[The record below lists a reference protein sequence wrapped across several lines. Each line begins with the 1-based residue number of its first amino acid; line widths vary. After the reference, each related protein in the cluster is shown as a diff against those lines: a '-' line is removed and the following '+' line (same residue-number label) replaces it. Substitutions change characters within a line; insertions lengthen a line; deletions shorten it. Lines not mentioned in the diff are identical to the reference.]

1 MIGCFFT
8 CWSLKYDHVGL
19 RHVWPTCVPAGFEIF
34 SDQIEMDDGCYPFSS
49 YGQKKG
55 AMQLHMIGSALGTNQ
70 TKYVTVTHNMP
81 GASSRVLWGSMTG
94 RGDMC
99 CCSALGDTVIFW
111 GVPNKICRT
120 PSDRSAVPQRHRGC
134 YGAIGILF
142 LWGFLVLPWSNWVY
156 IDPGCRQHF
165 SGWDCEKNCTDCR
178 ADLQQVRV
186 PTKLRCIHGHG
197 FLYIYIY
204 I

>member
-1 MIGCFFT
+1 M
-8 CWSLKYDHVGL
+8 
-19 RHVWPTCVPAGFEIF
+19 PAGFEIF

-70 TKYVTVTHNMP
+70 TKYVTVIHNMP

-142 LWGFLVLPWSNWVY
+142 L
-156 IDPGCRQHF
+156 
-165 SGWDCEKNCTDCR
+165 
-178 ADLQQVRV
+178 
-186 PTKLRCIHGHG
+186 
-197 FLYIYIY
+197 
-204 I
+204 

>member
-1 MIGCFFT
+1 MWGFGT
-8 CWSLKYDHVGL
+8 CDLHACQRGLKSLAIKL
-19 RHVWPTCVPAGFEIF
+19 RWM
-34 SDQIEMDDGCYPFSS
+34 MDATHSAAMA
-49 YGQKKG
+49 KKG

-70 TKYVTVTHNMP
+70 TKYVTVIHNMP

-99 CCSALGDTVIFW
+99 CCSALGDTVIFG

-120 PSDRSAVPQRHRGC
+120 PSVRSAVPQRHRGC

-165 SGWDCEKNCTDCR
+165 SG
-178 ADLQQVRV
+178 
-186 PTKLRCIHGHG
+186 
-197 FLYIYIY
+197 
-204 I
+204 